1 MFRAVLL
8 YDQSIKS
15 FYLVFDTFLKYHNN
29 KKPKIIF
36 TNQDEIMEITIANMM
51 LDVSHSLCT
60 WHISENAT
68 KHLISHND
76 DEMDCVAEFRTYICV
91 FVYEDEGEFENAF
104 SFIQRKVGG
113 TWLPFVYKERKKMSL
128 LLYER

>member
-91 FVYEDEGEFENAF
+91 YLYMKMKENLKMLLVL
-104 SFIQRKVGG
+104 S
-113 TWLPFVYKERKKMSL
+113 KERWEGL
-128 LLYER
+128 GCLLYTKKEKK